1 MKCKNCIFC
10 TWACPGWMC
19 MNEKHPN
26 FKIGDD
32 YPIFVK
38 LEDNSCPLF
47 CLGDNDYKKF
57 KKDLQKKDIL

>member
-38 LEDNSCPLF
+38 LEDNS
-47 CLGDNDYKKF
+47 
-57 KKDLQKKDIL
+57 LQIPAHLTTHSAKS

>member
-1 MKCKNCIFC
+1 
-10 TWACPGWMC
+10 

-47 CLGDNDYKKF
+47 CLGDNDYQKF